1 MGGSQYQAKCLIDR
15 LISEGAYDITYLTRN
30 FNAAYRPNGY
40 KIINVGSQLNVMKGL
55 FFDAPNLL
63 KFLKRIHPDV
73 IYQRVGCA
81 YSGIA
86 AYYARHNR
94 CNMVWHVASNA
105 DVIPFKFRL
114 SRNVVRRYIDKKFL
128 EYGVRH
134 ATHIVVQTHD
144 QAILLGTYYGRS
156 PSALVYN
163 FHPLPTEMI
172 QKSEPIRIVWI
183 ANLKPLKQPELF
195 VSLARDLQELDG
207 VQFVMIGSLQGARH
221 WRRAIMRDMANTKN
235 LVHLGAKNQDVV
247 NAILASG
254 HILVHTSRMEGF
266 ANTFIQA
273 WMRQVPVVSLSINPD
288 KILDDNRIGFC
299 SGSYEKLKEDVL
311 TLIENTDLRHE
322 IGKRAQTY
330 AFKHHSEDNIEKLL
344 EVFDMSNGPST

>member
-15 LISEGAYDITYLTRN
+15 LILKGAYDITYLTRN
-30 FNAAYRPNGY
+30 FDAAYRPNGY
-40 KIINVGSQLNVMKGL
+40 KIVNVGSRLNVMKEL
-55 FFDAPNLL
+55 FLDAPNLL

-105 DVIPFKFRL
+105 DVMPFKFRL
-114 SRNVVRRYIDKKFL
+114 SPNVVRRYIDKKFL

-144 QAILLGTYYGRS
+144 QATLLGTYYGRS
-156 PSALVYN
+156 PSAVVYN

-183 ANLKPLKQPELF
+183 ANLKPLKRPELF
-195 VSLARDLQELDG
+195 ISLARDLQGVEG
-207 VQFVMIGSLQGARH
+207 VQLVMIGSLQGSRH
-221 WRRAIMRDMANTKN
+221 WREEVMREMASVRNLSYLGTKTQ
-235 LVHLGAKNQDVV
+235 AEV
-247 NAILASG
+247 NAILATA
-254 HILVHTSRMEGF
+254 HILVNTSRWGGF

-273 WMRQVPVVSLSINPD
+273 WMRQVPVVSFSVDPD
-288 KILDDNRIGFC
+288 QILNHNRVGFC
-299 SGSYEKLKEDVL
+299 SGSYEKLKQDVL
-311 TLIENTDLRHE
+311 TLIENADLRHE

-330 AFKHHSEDNIEKLL
+330 AFKYHSEHNIEKLL